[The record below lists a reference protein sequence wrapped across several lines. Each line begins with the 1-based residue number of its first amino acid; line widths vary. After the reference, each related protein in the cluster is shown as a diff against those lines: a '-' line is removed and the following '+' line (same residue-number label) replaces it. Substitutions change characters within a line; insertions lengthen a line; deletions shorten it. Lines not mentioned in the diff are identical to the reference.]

1 MAVEIV
7 AMLGATFAHAAVGQ
21 LTYVPAPDAR
31 RIDFKLILKPCFST
45 RLFMIPSAAGERQM
59 LPRQIN
65 NTVCL
70 PFFVMLLT
78 FLFAKLA

>member
-31 RIDFKLILKPCFST
+31 RIDFKLILKSCFFFFFFHEYHGPPNAVDVAQAGG
-45 RLFMIPSAAGERQM
+45 LFS
-59 LPRQIN
+59 L
-65 NTVCL
+65 
-70 PFFVMLLT
+70 FT
-78 FLFAKLA
+78 FLCHVAFFFFF